1 MSTTVS
7 FEKKLAGFDFSMDSI
22 LALAKRR
29 RYFSI
34 SLLAWLS
41 IIVLL
46 ALVVVPAVQGILA
59 IRQELMT
66 AQDELDTKQ
75 RLISSLDALDT
86 TDITR
91 ANTVLSAALPVEKP
105 VLPVLYSIDRLATN
119 ALVSVANFQV
129 SPGLLGTGSAKL
141 TAAATTVSPIS
152 PLLATLP
159 LKMNVSGGFTNL
171 STFFQSLDNVVP
183 FIQINSIQFS
193 TDAKANEATSSAEYS
208 AEVALS
214 SLYLK
219 NAFTG
224 GKVTSV
230 VQLTPREVALLDRL
244 TKSNEERLADS
255 VNAAVPVMA
264 SSSGLIFTSS
274 Q

>member
-34 SLLAWLS
+34 SLIAWLS

-46 ALVVVPAVQGILA
+46 VLVVVPAVQSILA

-91 ANTVLSAALPVEKP
+91 ANNVLSAALPVEKP

-193 TDAKANEATSSAEYS
+193 TDAKASEATTSAEYS

-244 TKSNEERLADS
+244 TKANEERLADS
-255 VNAAVPVMA
+255 VNAAIPVMA